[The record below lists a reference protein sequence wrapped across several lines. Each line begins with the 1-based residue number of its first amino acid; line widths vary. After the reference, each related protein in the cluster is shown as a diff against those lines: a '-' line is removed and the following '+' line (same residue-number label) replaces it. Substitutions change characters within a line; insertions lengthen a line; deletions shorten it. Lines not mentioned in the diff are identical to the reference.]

1 MTLPPWTQVLITQ
14 LTTFGLKILGAIA
27 VCLIGRRLIALAVRL
42 DSNRAIR
49 DLSTAVFPATEQF
62 VYMGSGTSG

>member
-14 LTTFGLKILGAIA
+14 LTTLGLKILGAIA
-27 VCLIGRRLIALAVRL
+27 VWLLGRRLIALAVRF

-49 DLSTAVFPATEQF
+49 DLSRAGFPAPEQF